1 MQADD
6 HMSMIG
12 FVSCAGGMVGN
23 VQVGDQG
30 DGSLIENRIIHCG
43 LAGGAGEGVHL
54 GVGTVVQDGVV
65 AFLYIGEYQLPTWAR
80 TGGELGLLAAM

>member
-43 LAGGAGEGVHL
+43 LAGRASEGVHL
-54 GVGTVVQDGVV
+54 GDG
-65 AFLYIGEYQLPTWAR
+65 
-80 TGGELGLLAAM
+80 AAI